1 MIFKVIDD
9 EGFRLNVGIILC
21 NEDGRLFWARRVGR
35 NVWQFPQ
42 GGINPNETPEEA
54 LIRELREEVGLKE
67 EHVEIVGCMRQW
79 LRYRL
84 PKRLVR
90 QDVAPLCIGQK
101 QRWFALRLIGGE
113 HNVCL
118 NTTET
123 PEFDHWKWVTYWHP
137 LREVAAFKRKVYE
150 RALRELRPAI
160 VPRAAR
166 RVSQASKRTEQAES

>member
-1 MIFKVIDD
+1 VNFKVIDAN
-9 EGFRLNVGIILC
+9 GFRLNVGIILC
-21 NEDGRLFWARRVGR
+21 NDEGKLFWARRVGR

-42 GGINPNETPEEA
+42 GGINPDESPEEA
-54 LIRELREEVGLKE
+54 LIRELREEVGLGA
-67 EHVEIVGCMRQW
+67 EHVEIVGCTRQW

-90 QDVAPLCIGQK
+90 HDALPLCIGQK
-101 QRWFALRLIGGE
+101 QRWFALRLVGGE
-113 HNVCL
+113 QHVCL

-150 RALRELRPAI
+150 RALRELRPMI
-160 VPRAAR
+160 NPRGTR
-166 RVSQASKRTEQAES
+166 RAPPDTTRIQRAEP